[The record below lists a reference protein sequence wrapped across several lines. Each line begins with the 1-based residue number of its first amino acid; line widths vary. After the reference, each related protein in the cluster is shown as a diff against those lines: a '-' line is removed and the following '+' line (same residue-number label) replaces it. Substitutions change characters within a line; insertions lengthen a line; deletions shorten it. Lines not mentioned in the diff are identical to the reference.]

1 VQHPPALDEA
11 PPVPAQPQVGS
22 VPLSAPVMMADAH
35 PTPLLTRMA
44 AKAQLPAQA
53 PHSMHRS
60 LSVSRARAA
69 GPGCPSITNTAWGH
83 TSAHLPQP
91 LHFEG
96 S

>member
-1 VQHPPALDEA
+1 MIAEA
-11 PPVPAQPQVGS
+11 Q
-22 VPLSAPVMMADAH
+22 

-44 AKAQLPAQA
+44 PKAQLPAQA
-53 PHSMHRS
+53 PHSMQRS

-69 GPGCPSITNTAWGH
+69 GPGSPLISKMPWGH

-91 LHFEG
+91 VHFEG